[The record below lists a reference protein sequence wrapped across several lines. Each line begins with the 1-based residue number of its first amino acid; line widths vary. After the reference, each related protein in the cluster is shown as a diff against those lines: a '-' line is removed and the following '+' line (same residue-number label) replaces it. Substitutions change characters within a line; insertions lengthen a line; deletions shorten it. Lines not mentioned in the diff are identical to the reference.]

1 MSDNELDDLI
11 DNAIDETADSEEQA
25 AFDSYIEDASE
36 EEQDEWGGL
45 NVDFS
50 KVPQERLPYPYNGE
64 APTV

>member
-1 MSDNELDDLI
+1 MSDNDIYDLI
-11 DNAIDETADSEEQA
+11 DEVVNEIADSEEQA

-50 KVPQERLPYPYNGE
+50 KIPQERLPYPYNGE